1 MFLRRQLDKVL
12 VQVDFYASESG
23 LGNLLPYVQDSVIF
37 KRKLCLSRVCMSNA
51 LDIQQ
56 VAALTQNFIE
66 LGNNFGLGCIER
78 INSYVFRIDPC
89 ASNR

>member
-23 LGNLLPYVQDSVIF
+23 LGNLLPYVQDPVIF
-37 KRKLCLSRVCMSNA
+37 KRKLCLSRVGMSNA

-56 VAALTQNFIE
+56 VAALTQNFFQ
-66 LGNNFGLGCIER
+66 LGNKFALGCIER
-78 INSYVFRIDPC
+78 INSSVFRIDPC